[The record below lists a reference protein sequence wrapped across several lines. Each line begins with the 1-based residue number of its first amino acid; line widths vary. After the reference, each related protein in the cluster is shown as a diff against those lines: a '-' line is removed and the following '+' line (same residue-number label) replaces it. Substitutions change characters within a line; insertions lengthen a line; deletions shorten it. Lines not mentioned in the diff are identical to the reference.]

1 MGKTRVTAEP
11 GVPFIDTERE
21 FDAPRDVLFRAYTDP
36 ELLVQWMGPRKYVM
50 EIDRYELR
58 DGGTWR
64 YVHRDADGNEFG
76 FHGVF
81 HGTPSPDGMVQ
92 TFEFEPVP
100 GHVALDELRF
110 EERGGRTIV
119 RTHSVYQSVADRDAM
134 VESGMEGG
142 MDEGYERLEELV
154 DRLAP
159 VRA

>member
-1 MGKTRVTAEP
+1 PSYPHIPETSTLSLH
-11 GVPFIDTERE
+11 
-21 FDAPRDVLFRAYTDP
+21 DALPIFTDP

-92 TFEFEPVP
+92 TFE
-100 GHVALDELRF
+100 LDRKS
-110 EERGGRTIV
+110 T
-119 RTHSVYQSVADRDAM
+119 
-134 VESGMEGG
+134 
-142 MDEGYERLEELV
+142 RLNSSHLGISYAV
-154 DRLAP
+154 FC
-159 VRA
+159 